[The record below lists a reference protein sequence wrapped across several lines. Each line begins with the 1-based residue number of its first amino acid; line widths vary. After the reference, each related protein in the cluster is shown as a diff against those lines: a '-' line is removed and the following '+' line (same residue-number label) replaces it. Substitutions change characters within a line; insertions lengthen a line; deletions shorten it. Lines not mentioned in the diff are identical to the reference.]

1 ELTPPTITL
10 LSPIYQDTVLNN
22 PGPYTIKATITDAS
36 GLQTARLIWSI
47 NSSAPDSVAM
57 TNTSGSTYEATIP
70 AQAYNT
76 HIDYTIK
83 AIDNSSA
90 HNMAILSKT
99 FYTMRMLLEDITI
112 GTGTSTTSYLPLYG
126 YYDYSYGGIIYNANE
141 INYTGLIKKIQ
152 FYVGNT
158 PNNYITDNQIIYM
171 GEVPYTEFTSTSLID
186 TVGLTRVKE
195 PFSYTWNGGGW
206 KEFTLS
212 TPFDYS
218 GDSSLL
224 IVWVNRDGSKITSG
238 YPSFRYT
245 SKTNGGIYKYQNS
258 TYPAI
263 PGTGTRTAN
272 RPNIQISFEVPLHDN
287 DVQFI
292 AITEPS
298 GVLYSTNQYNIK
310 GKFKNF
316 GNDTLTSFT
325 IKYKING
332 VEQTAYNWT
341 GTMLTDEEREITF
354 ATGVSFP
361 AGTVDIE
368 AWAESPNGVADED
381 TTNNRK
387 SITLNCCTAG
397 IAGTYTIDSSQPTGG
412 TNFNSVTDAFT
423 EINTCGIVGPVTIEL
438 VDTLYQG
445 SIVIG
450 ELPGLSPINTLTI
463 KPQNGK
469 QVTIESD
476 VTYYTIQLLAT
487 HDIIIDGSGD
497 GSGSRDLTI
506 KLTATS
512 GSHAP
517 IHIASSGVGQG
528 CERITIENVN
538 IEAGHNGST
547 TSGIFIGGSTSVTA
561 SGADNDSIVID
572 NVNIQK
578 SYYGIYAYGTSANP
592 ANRIYITN
600 SSFGSDSTDNFI
612 TQRGVYLYYANNILV
627 NYNHIYNL
635 TTSSS
640 TPQGIYLY

>member
-1 ELTPPTITL
+1 M
-10 LSPIYQDTVLNN
+10 
-22 PGPYTIKATITDAS
+22 AT
-36 GLQTARLIWSI
+36 
-47 NSSAPDSVAM
+47 
-57 TNTSGSTYEATIP
+57 
-70 AQAYNT
+70 
-76 HIDYTIK
+76 
-83 AIDNSSA
+83 
-90 HNMAILSKT
+90 LSKT

-141 INYTGLIKKIQ
+141 INYTGLINKIQ

-206 KEFTLS
+206 KEFTLT

-512 GSHAP
+512 DSHAP

-528 CERITIENVN
+528 CER
-538 IEAGHNGST
+538 
-547 TSGIFIGGSTSVTA
+547 
-561 SGADNDSIVID
+561 
-572 NVNIQK
+572 
-578 SYYGIYAYGTSANP
+578 
-592 ANRIYITN
+592 
-600 SSFGSDSTDNFI
+600 
-612 TQRGVYLYYANNILV
+612 
-627 NYNHIYNL
+627 
-635 TTSSS
+635 
-640 TPQGIYLY
+640 